1 MKYTRDDFVNVSKY
15 YVTQGVHD
23 KVPVEVVLFMMFLI
37 ENMKC
42 DERDYFQFFTL
53 KSCKE
58 CVEIIHEQEVPE
70 FTEKAKLVFSGTDF
84 GELKVYVIAEDDIC
98 TILLNTEY

>member
-1 MKYTRDDFVNVSKY
+1 MKYIRDDFANVSKY

-23 KVPVEVVLFMMFLI
+23 KIPVEVVLFMMFLI

-53 KSCKE
+53 KKCDEFIEVK
-58 CVEIIHEQEVPE
+58 HEQEVPE

-84 GELKVYVIAEDDIC
+84 GELKVYVIAEDKIC

>member
-1 MKYTRDDFVNVSKY
+1 MKYIRDDFVNVSKY

-53 KSCKE
+53 KKCDEFIEVK
-58 CVEIIHEQEVPE
+58 HEQEVPE
-70 FTEKAKLVFSGTDF
+70 FTETAKLFFGDADF
-84 GELKVYVIAEDDIC
+84 TELKVYIIAEDEIC

>member
-1 MKYTRDDFVNVSKY
+1 MKYTRDDFKNVRRH
-15 YVTQGVHD
+15 YVTQGVHE
-23 KVPVEVVLFMMFLI
+23 KIPVEVVLFMIYLI
-37 ENMKC
+37 DNMDC

-53 KSCKE
+53 KSCEE

-70 FTEKAKLVFSGTDF
+70 FTKKAKLVFGGTDF
-84 GELKVYVIAEDDIC
+84 GEIKVYVIAEDKIC